1 MVAPLKSGCRP
12 YVNDTVVNKLLPTA
26 VALRIALVVLTPT
39 ALPVVTVGST
49 VVLVSSSTRLTSSG
63 NADGE
68 KPVID
73 GRLDAEHGP
82 EAAELM
88 PMSTS
93 SLPSRVITGP
103 PESPEQMPVVAVCTA
118 VKPPGHVGDVLSGW
132 SIE

>member
-1 MVAPLKSGCRP
+1 MDRDAARLQAAVSAAARP
-12 YVNDTVVNKLLPTA
+12 DAATTHALRPA
-26 VALRIALVVLTPT
+26 VAWMPY
-39 ALPVVTVGST
+39 
-49 VVLVSSSTRLTSSG
+49 
-63 NADGE
+63 
-68 KPVID
+68 
-73 GRLDAEHGP
+73 GP
-82 EAAELM
+82 EAAELI